1 MKSLL
6 KSQKWNNPGN
16 LLGYLY
22 HQKYYKRIS
31 TDLPRQTNTNILQQ
45 IKFTGKLRKD
55 DCVTTF
61 FVSEKNYS
69 KFLFR
74 FINCDRI
81 I

>member
-16 LLGYLY
+16 LLDYLY

-31 TDLPRQTNTNILQQ
+31 TDLSRQTNTGILQQ
-45 IKFTGKLRKD
+45 INFTGKLRKD
-55 DCVTTF
+55 DGLTIF
-61 FVSEKNYS
+61 FVFEKDYS